1 MTRLPAA
8 ATGFRLKNDARGLAW
23 FGLWL
28 GLLAALLA
36 VVLHSL
42 RSSTDLRLFLPRAT
56 STEQAL
62 VLEGIGEGPAARI
75 LILAIE
81 GSEPLELARVS
92 HTLADG
98 LRGRAEFRLVA
109 NGSADIPGW
118 LVENRYLLT
127 PSFDRRPLDG
137 PQLRAALEERLQDLA
152 SPAAPLVESLV
163 PADPTLEIASIASR
177 WAPRQSPRT
186 IDGAWFDASGRRAL
200 MLLQTRAAGF
210 DPDGQQQAFAALDAT
225 FRAAN
230 ANPRVRMIV
239 TGPGRFSALMKER
252 TQREAARLGTAATAG
267 FLLLLIVA
275 YRRWRVPVLAPL
287 PLATAALTGL
297 AAVGA
302 VYGDVHG
309 ITLAFGFTLI
319 GVAQDYPIH
328 VFSHQHPGLPPMANA
343 RRLWPTLATGVAA
356 TCIAYVAFLASGVT
370 GLAQLGLFS
379 ITGLAV
385 AGFTTRYLLPHMIGE
400 DFRDPAR
407 SPALAR
413 MERIVSLSRLPPAA
427 YFAVL
432 GICLALIR
440 VAPAPA
446 WQDDLGALTPVPRE
460 LLVEDARLRAEIGAP
475 DPRFV
480 AVVRASDTESALQGL
495 EHLEPGLDALV
506 DAGVIAGF
514 EHAAMY
520 LPSEERQLARQGQ
533 LPAPAEL
540 ASALA
545 AATAGTPFRA
555 GVFAPFLADVERART
570 QPPLTLATLRG
581 SEQATLVE
589 GLLHARAGGADA
601 FVAFSGVT
609 DSDRL
614 RQWAEQARPKAILI
628 DLKREASALAV
639 SQRERI
645 LFCLAAAAALLII
658 VLSIALRDWR
668 RVARV
673 VAPMALTTV
682 AIVAVLRVAGVPL
695 DLFHLMS
702 LVLVAGLGV
711 DYALFFERNA
721 GDREERLRTL
731 HAVLVS
737 SVSTLMVFA
746 LLSFSTIPVL
756 RSIGVTVTL
765 GVAMNFVLA
774 LVLARGKER
783 SA

>member
-1 MTRLPAA
+1 MIRRPAA
-8 ATGFRLKNDARGLAW
+8 ATGFRVRNDARGLAW

-42 RSSTDLRLFLPRAT
+42 RLSTDLRLFLPRAT

-75 LILAIE
+75 LMLAIDGGE
-81 GSEPLELARVS
+81 TLELARVS
-92 HTLADG
+92 HALADG
-98 LRGRAEFRLVA
+98 LRARPEFRLVA

-127 PSFDRRPLDG
+127 SSFDGRPLDAL
-137 PQLRAALEERLQDLA
+137 QLRAALQERLQDLA
-152 SPAAPLVESLV
+152 SPAAPLVESFV
-163 PADPTLEIASIASR
+163 PADPTLEVAAIASR
-177 WAPRQSPRT
+177 WAPRKSPRT
-186 IDGAWFDASGRRAL
+186 IDGAWFDAEGRRAL
-200 MLLQTRAAGF
+200 LLLQTRAAGF
-210 DPDGQQQAFAALDAT
+210 DPDGQQQALAALEAV
-225 FRAAN
+225 FRATHADTG
-230 ANPRVRMIV
+230 VHMIV

-252 TQREAARLGTAATAG
+252 TQLEAARLGTAATVG
-267 FLLLLIVA
+267 LLLLLIVA

-287 PLATAALTGL
+287 PLATAGLAGL

-302 VYGDVHG
+302 MYGDVHG

-328 VFSHQHPGLPPMANA
+328 VFSHQHPGLAPGANA

-370 GLAQLGLFS
+370 GLAQLGMFS

-385 AGFTTRYLLPHMIGE
+385 AGLTTRYLLPHMIGQ

-407 SPALAR
+407 SMALAR
-413 MERIVSLSRLPPAA
+413 AERTLSLPRLPPVA
-427 YFAVL
+427 YPAVF
-432 GICLALIR
+432 GACLALILL
-440 VAPAPA
+440 APGPA
-446 WQDDLGALTPVPRE
+446 WQDDLGALTPVPPD
-460 LLVEDARLRAEIGAP
+460 LLAQDAKLRAEIGAP
-475 DPRFV
+475 DPRTI
-480 AVVRASDTESALQGL
+480 AVVLASDTENALREL
-495 EHLEPGLDALV
+495 ERLEPGLEALV
-506 DAGVIAGF
+506 EAGVIGGF
-514 EHAAMY
+514 EHAAKY
-520 LPSEERQLARQGQ
+520 LPSKERQRTRQAQ

-545 AATAGTPFRA
+545 VATEGTPFRA
-555 GVFAPFLADVERART
+555 GVFAPFLADIERART
-570 QPPLTLATLRG
+570 QPPLTPATLRG

-589 GLLHARAGGADA
+589 GLLHSRDGGTEAA
-601 FVAFSGVT
+601 IAFSGVT
-609 DSDRL
+609 SPDRL
-614 RQWAEQARPKAILI
+614 RQWAAGAGSKTILI

-645 LFCLAAAAALLII
+645 LVCLAVAAVLLL
-658 VLSIALRDWR
+658 VVVGLALRDWR
-668 RVARV
+668 RVAKV

-702 LVLVAGLGV
+702 LVLAAGLGV
-711 DYALFFERNA
+711 DYALFFERSA

-737 SVSTLMVFA
+737 SVSTLMVFT
-746 LLSFSTIPVL
+746 LLSFSSIPVL

-765 GVAMNFVLA
+765 GVTMNFILA
-774 LVLARGKER
+774 LALARGTER
-783 SA
+783 PA